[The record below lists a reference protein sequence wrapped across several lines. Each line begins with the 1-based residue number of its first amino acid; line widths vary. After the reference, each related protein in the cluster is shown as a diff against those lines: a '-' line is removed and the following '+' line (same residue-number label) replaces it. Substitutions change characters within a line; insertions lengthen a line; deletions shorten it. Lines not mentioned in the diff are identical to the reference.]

1 MMSTAELITKPG
13 IETVETRNFRHQIG
27 HISRQSSVFF
37 AGTIFTAAAGYFF
50 KVYLARVLGAE
61 ALGIYALGMTIIGFV
76 GIFNALGLPQSAV
89 RFVAEYS
96 ATGEF
101 ALLRGF
107 LVRALGWLTLSNVVL
122 GALVLLAGPWIG
134 VRLYHTTALKS
145 YIVLFAAVMLFG
157 ALNAFLGQ
165 VLAGYKDVS
174 RRTVITNFV
183 GSPLTMLFTLLFIA
197 FGLGLWG
204 YIFAQVAAA
213 GLVMAMLLAAVWKLT
228 PMPAK

>member
-1 MMSTAELITKPG
+1 MSTAELVTKPA
-13 IETVETRNFRHQIG
+13 IETVETRKFRHQIG

-61 ALGIYALGMTIIGFV
+61 ALGIYALGMTVVGFL

-89 RFVAEYS
+89 RFVAEYT

-122 GALVLLAGPWIG
+122 GVLVFIAGPWIG
-134 VRLYHTTALKS
+134 IHLYHTPALKT
-145 YIVLFAAVMLFG
+145 YIVLFAAIMVLG

-197 FGLGLWG
+197 IGLDLWG

-213 GLVMAMLLAAVWKLT
+213 VVVMG
-228 PMPAK
+228 